1 MWCLFRQTVLKHLLL
16 KADIWPERLTTLQKC
31 LLAFEFHKQKALF
44 DEDERGLWIDT
55 SMLRKEEKDYVFVAM
70 CDTLHRYMDAHHRV
84 YPADMAAAVQ
94 EALVRCRRARRKRAV
109 RLEQLER
116 EHREHKAM
124 GRKGCLSRI
133 IRWQRLM
140 SVSVYGA
147 DRQEPRRGRSC
158 WGPRKETE
166 RRACFRLGVRA
177 CGAIGFVEIRA
188 QIHSRSGALV
198 GYLLVAPLGGTF
210 ALQATLA
217 GTSACRTPI
226 AGKDRNRRLQP
237 MVLTLAGFGRHRSV
251 RHRVVARP
259 CDDSQAEVPTKYLL
273 LETDLGSIK
282 MILRPDSAPRTVEHV
297 CRLVDAGLYDGCYFY
312 RSDFVLQWGLWLPE
326 ETEVENPYPELAEN
340 ETNIGTFISNQ
351 AGTVSIAH
359 GIGVNGNSDIFI
371 NLQENSY
378 LDTMS
383 MGFCVFAQLADA
395 DSRRVA
401 KEVAAAVEERKP
413 ASIVSQGQREQ
424 FPLAALMR
432 KSYDKFCGS
441 WDEFRAVVVDE
452 PQSKPE

>member
-147 DRQEPRRGRSC
+147 DRQEQPPKLRDHFGDVGWHVRM
-158 WGPRKETE
+158 PI
-166 RRACFRLGVRA
+166 LG
-177 CGAIGFVEIRA
+177 
-188 QIHSRSGALV
+188 
-198 GYLLVAPLGGTF
+198 
-210 ALQATLA
+210 
-217 GTSACRTPI
+217 TPI

-413 ASIVSQGQREQ
+413 VILQASIVSQGQREQ